1 MTDVFSGIFTNTANA
16 IHNRQAAQ
24 ALAGNDYAGAMSNL
38 ARIGNIDG
46 VNRLRTQQRTEQAEV
61 QKAQQEKAARSVA
74 FARQATRAI
83 NRTMQEGGD
92 PLATFDQ
99 IAPAMQSLG
108 ASPEEVNQYRLQLI
122 HNPQGFL
129 QAVGSILD
137 AEERKL
143 QVVNFGSGLGAA
155 VVDERTGQEVNR
167 INPSYRPVGDVLY
180 DPAKGEVVFDARQP
194 TYQTIRNADG
204 STSVVAIDPN
214 PIAGGA
220 PSAPAVAGAGS
231 GRSVGERNNNQG
243 NIRDVG
249 QFAGNPAYL
258 GTGENGFARFSTP
271 EAGNAAQE
279 QQLNLYYTGRSRHTP
294 NGPVQSIGGIID
306 IYAPQGPEN
315 SAASVANYK
324 SYVASRLGI
333 GQNDTIPQSMIPQLA
348 QAMREFETGNVV
360 RAPRSRP
367 SAQGGTRVVAQG
379 APETRGTEYTMLT
392 AEEKRSAGLPEAG
405 TFQRNN
411 RTGQITAVAGGG
423 GQAND
428 RKSEADL
435 RKEFN
440 ARAEVKD
447 FNTIRSA
454 YQNVRS
460 ASQNPSAAGD
470 LSMIFAYMK
479 LLDPGSVVREQEF
492 ANAQNAAGVP
502 DQVRNMYNRA
512 LNGQRLNPT
521 QRQDFVSQAER
532 LYASRR
538 QTYDQIVGEYRG
550 YAQYYGLNPDRIV
563 SNRDEQPRG
572 GPRLSFQPSQQQLG
586 WVRQNNPSSGAP
598 VGSAQNPRLIN
609 PQSPTQSF
617 NNIRSGQYFVA
628 PDGQL
633 RRKP

>member
-1 MTDVFSGIFTNTANA
+1 MTDVFSGVFSNTVNA

-38 ARIGNIDG
+38 ARIGNVDG
-46 VNRLRTQQRTEQAEV
+46 VNRLRTQQ
-61 QKAQQEKAARSVA
+61 QQELSAAQIQQQEQAARSVA

-83 NRTMQEGGD
+83 TRTMQDGGD

-108 ASPEEVNQYRLQLI
+108 ATPEQVSQYRQSLAQ
-122 HNPQGFL
+122 NPQGFI
-129 QAVGSILD
+129 QNIVAILD

-180 DPAKGEVVFDARQP
+180 DPANGTVVFDARQP

-204 STSVVAIDPN
+204 STSVVAIDPS

-220 PSAPAVAGAGS
+220 PSAPAVAGS
-231 GRSVGERNNNQG
+231 G
-243 NIRDVG
+243 
-249 QFAGNPAYL
+249 A
-258 GTGENGFARFSTP
+258 NGA
-271 EAGNAAQE
+271 
-279 QQLNLYYTGRSRHTP
+279 
-294 NGPVQSIGGIID
+294 D
-306 IYAPQGPEN
+306 IYAITMQSESGGRDYDGSGNILTSSRGAQGRMQVMPGTQTDPGYGVRPAANNSPDELARVGRDYLDAMVAKYGGDMEKAWAAYN
-315 SAASVANYK
+315 WGPGNLDAAIAARGDNWMSAAPAETRN
-324 SYVASRLGI
+324 YVAS
-333 GQNDTIPQSMIPQLA
+333 NMAQLQGGA
-348 QAMREFETGNVV
+348 QPSS
-360 RAPRSRP
+360 PRSRP

-392 AEEKRSAGLPEAG
+392 AEEKRAAGLPETG
-405 TFQRNN
+405 TYQRNN
-411 RTGQITAVAGGG
+411 RTGQITAVAGGSG
-423 GQAND
+423 PGND
-428 RKSEADL
+428 RKGEADL

-447 FNTIRSA
+447 FNVIRSA
-454 YQNVRS
+454 YENVR
-460 ASQNPSAAGD
+460 AAGANPSAAGD

-512 LNGQRLNPT
+512 LNGQRLNPN
-521 QRQDFVSQAER
+521 QRQDFISQAER
-532 LYASRR
+532 LYGARR
-538 QTYDQIVGEYRG
+538 QTYDQIVNEYRG
-550 YAQYYGLNPDRIV
+550 YAQDYGFDP
-563 SNRDEQPRG
+563 NRVVNASPAPQE
-572 GPRLSFQPSQQQLG
+572 GPRLSFQPSEQQLA
-586 WVRQNNPSSGAP
+586 WVRQNRPSSSSAK
-598 VGSAQNPRLIN
+598 GSMQNPHLLN
-609 PQSPTQSF
+609 PTRSTQSF
-617 NNIRSGQYFVA
+617 NNVPSGEYFIA
-628 PDGQL
+628 PDGLL

>member
-46 VNRLRTQQRTEQAEV
+46 VNRLRTQQQAE
-61 QKAQQEKAARSVA
+61 QQAMQAQQREKAARSVA

-99 IAPAMQSLG
+99 IAPAMQTLG
-108 ASPEEVNQYRLQLI
+108 ASPEEVNEYRLQLI

-220 PSAPAVAGAGS
+220 PSQGAPSPAGGA
-231 GRSVGERNNNQG
+231 
-243 NIRDVG
+243 
-249 QFAGNPAYL
+249 
-258 GTGENGFARFSTP
+258 
-271 EAGNAAQE
+271 
-279 QQLNLYYTGRSRHTP
+279 
-294 NGPVQSIGGIID
+294 D
-306 IYAPQGPEN
+306 IYAITAQSESGNRDFNADGSLITSPRGAQGRMQVMPTTQTDPGFGVRPAANNSPEELARVGRDYLDAMRN
-315 SAASVANYK
+315 RYGGDMAKAWAAYNWGPGNLDGAIASNGENWMAVAPAETRNYVANNMRMLGGAAS
-324 SYVASRLGI
+324 
-333 GQNDTIPQSMIPQLA
+333 QPQ
-348 QAMREFETGNVV
+348 RRTTG
-360 RAPRSRP
+360 
-367 SAQGGTRVVAQG
+367 GGARVVAQG
-379 APETRGTEYTMLT
+379 APETRGAEYAMLT

-423 GQAND
+423 GQSND

-532 LYASRR
+532 LFASRR

-550 YAQYYGLNPDRIV
+550 YAQDYGLNPDRIV
-563 SNRDEQPRG
+563 ANRDEQPRG

-586 WVRQNNPSSGAP
+586 WVRQNSPSSSAP

>member
-46 VNRLRTQQRTEQAEV
+46 VNKLRTQQQSEQQAM
-61 QKAQQEKAARSVA
+61 QTQQREEAARSVA

-99 IAPAMQSLG
+99 IAPAMQTLG
-108 ASPEEVNQYRLQLI
+108 ASPEQVNEYRLQLI

-180 DPAKGEVVFDARQP
+180 DPSKGEVVFDARQP

-220 PSAPAVAGAGS
+220 PAQGAPAPAGDA
-231 GRSVGERNNNQG
+231 
-243 NIRDVG
+243 
-249 QFAGNPAYL
+249 
-258 GTGENGFARFSTP
+258 
-271 EAGNAAQE
+271 
-279 QQLNLYYTGRSRHTP
+279 
-294 NGPVQSIGGIID
+294 D
-306 IYAPQGPEN
+306 IYAITAQSESGNRDFNADGSLITSPRGAQGRMQVMPTTQTDPGFGVRPAANNSPEELARVGRDYLDAMRN
-315 SAASVANYK
+315 RYGGDMEKAWAAYNWGPGNLDAAIASNGANWMTVAPAETRNYVANNMRMLGG
-324 SYVASRLGI
+324 AS
-333 GQNDTIPQSMIPQLA
+333 GQPQ
-348 QAMREFETGNVV
+348 RRTTG
-360 RAPRSRP
+360 
-367 SAQGGTRVVAQG
+367 GGSRVVAQG
-379 APETRGTEYTMLT
+379 APETRGAEYTMLT
-392 AEEKRSAGLPEAG
+392 TEEKRSAGLPEAG

-454 YQNVRS
+454 YQNVQS

-532 LYASRR
+532 LYGSRR

-550 YAQYYGLNPDRIV
+550 YAQDYGLEPDRIV

-586 WVRQNNPSSGAP
+586 WVRQNNPSSGSP
-598 VGSAQNPRLIN
+598 VGSVQNPRLIN

-617 NNIRSGQYFVA
+617 NNIQSGQYFVA